1 MKLKRIL
8 VTGGA
13 GFIGSHIVDQL
24 IASGYKVTILDN
36 LDKQVHLGKTP
47 IYLNKKAKF
56 IKGDITNPTIWK
68 SVLKNID
75 AIYHEASVVGV
86 GQSMYDINYYV
97 KNNSL
102 GTANLLDYLA
112 NNKHSVKRFFIAS
125 SMSAYGEGLYLC
137 PKCGQIRPELRS
149 NDQMAAKKW
158 ELYCPIC
165 KSALKP
171 IPTPETEKFA
181 CNSIYAVTKQSQ
193 EDMCMI
199 FGRAYNLPITA
210 FRYFNVYGP
219 RQSLSNPYTGVAA
232 IFLSRLKNNNS
243 PVIYED
249 GLQSRDFISVYDIA
263 SANVEALESP
273 KAFNQIFNLGTGNPI
288 SIKEVSL
295 TLAKLLGLDL
305 PPTITSQF
313 RPGDVRY
320 CYADITKIQKA
331 LKWKP
336 KFNFETGMKDLIK
349 WGKTA
354 QATDNFDQ
362 ATQELSNKGLV
373 KS

>member
-1 MKLKRIL
+1 MNIKNIL

-13 GFIGSHIVDQL
+13 GFIGSHITDLL
-24 IASGYKVTILDN
+24 IKSGYKVAILDN
-36 LDKQVHLGKTP
+36 LDKQVHQGKIPT
-47 IYLNKKAKF
+47 YLNKKAQF

-68 SVLKNID
+68 SILKNID

-112 NNKHSVKRFFIAS
+112 NNKHSVKRLFIAS
-125 SMSAYGEGLYLC
+125 SMSAYGEGLYHC

-149 NDQMAAKKW
+149 NDQMARKKW
-158 ELYCPIC
+158 ELFCPNC
-165 KSALKP
+165 KSILTP

-199 FGRAYNLPITA
+199 FGRAYNLPVTA

-263 SANVEALESP
+263 SANVESLENP

-295 TLAKLLGLDL
+295 TLSKLLDLEL

-320 CYADITKIQKA
+320 CYADISKIKNA

-336 KFNFETGMKDLIK
+336 QYNFENGMKDLID
-349 WGKTA
+349 WGKSTTA
-354 QATDNFDQ
+354 VDKFDI
-362 ATQELSNKGLV
+362 ASKKLILKGLV
-373 KS
+373 K

>member
-1 MKLKRIL
+1 MTIKNIL

-13 GFIGSHIVDQL
+13 GFIGSHITDNL
-24 IASGYKVTILDN
+24 IKEGYKVTILDN
-36 LDKQVHLGKTP
+36 LDKQVHQGKIPT
-47 IYLNKKAKF
+47 YLNKKAKF
-56 IKGDITNPTIWK
+56 IKGDILNPKIWQA
-68 SVLKNID
+68 VLKNVD

-112 NNKHSVKRFFIAS
+112 NNKHTVKRLFIAS
-125 SMSAYGEGLYLC
+125 SMSAYGEGLYQC
-137 PKCGQIRPELRS
+137 PKCGKIRPDLRT
-149 NDQMAAKKW
+149 NDQMAKKKW
-158 ELYCPIC
+158 ELYCPNC
-165 KSALKP
+165 KSVLSP

-199 FGRAYNLPITA
+199 FGRAYNIPVTA

-249 GLQSRDFISVYDIA
+249 GLQSRDFTSVYDIA
-263 SANVEALESP
+263 NANTTALLHP
-273 KAFNQIFNLGTGNPI
+273 QAFHQIFNLGTGNPV
-288 SIKEVSL
+288 SVKDVSL
-295 TLAKLLGLDL
+295 TLAKLLDL
-305 PPTITSQF
+305 NIEPTITAQF

-320 CYADITKIQKA
+320 CYADISKIYKM

-336 KFNFETGMKDLIK
+336 QFKFEQGMIDLID
-349 WGKTA
+349 WGKNA
-354 QATDNFDQ
+354 KANDKFEIASNK
-362 ATQELSNKGLV
+362 LSSKGLV
-373 KS
+373 K